1 MFGNIM
7 GTMVK
12 WEYNAK
18 NCKYCSKMET
28 TFGGCTQMLKKWISS
43 FIVIA
48 CLFFSMSY
56 YSVRAASPINSTS
69 RIEGMLVVD
78 VSNSMKSSDP
88 KNISYEA
95 MKMFIDMASINGDKI
110 GAISYSDAVMREKA
124 FVKISSNQDKKD
136 LKDFID
142 SLEKYTYTD
151 LSTGVKESVKVLDSS
166 HEQNYYPL
174 IVLLADGNNEL
185 NPKKSKTLK
194 EANNDLEKAI
204 DAAKA
209 KGYPIYTIGLNA
221 NGKLNKDV
229 LTNVADR
236 TNGKFFEASS
246 ADQLPGILSE
256 IFANHLK
263 LKIVPLDQMVGNGQF
278 QDISIHVPNE
288 NVLEANISLISSKPV
303 EVKLVNPSGQ
313 ELAIPSDQVLFSQ
326 SKTYSMVKLLKP
338 VQGDWT
344 LKVKGIDK
352 DKIDVN
358 LVFNYDLQ
366 LKLAPLAKKSYK
378 AGDTVKIS
386 AFFED
391 NGTAISDKEIYQSV
405 KATLFVK
412 DLDKGKIKEVALNSN
427 SQGFTGEL
435 KLGNASSYEVVVK
448 AEDNSF
454 FRETTPLKITVQ
466 KTANSSAAVKP
477 DNTENE
483 DPFSWLYVVAAVV
496 GALLVAVLA
505 YILLAKL
512 KQAKRGFSGQIVVE
526 IKDEDTGER
535 SNPKYKKLKGFKGKF
550 RMHQLLALAPEF
562 AETEQII
569 FKPYAGD
576 KLLLI
581 NNSDSTVEK
590 GGRAI
595 DAKKGFEIKK
605 NDRLRIVLKRVN
617 KSVYIEYIS

>member
-1 MFGNIM
+1 
-7 GTMVK
+7 
-12 WEYNAK
+12 
-18 NCKYCSKMET
+18 
-28 TFGGCTQMLKKWISS
+28 MLKKWISS

-48 CLFFSMSY
+48 CLFCSMSY
-56 YSVRAASPINSTS
+56 YSVFAASPLNSTS

-88 KNISYEA
+88 KNISHEA

-110 GAISYSDAVMREKA
+110 GAIAYADAVMREKA
-124 FVKISSNQDKKD
+124 LVKIQSNQDKKD

-151 LSTGVKESVKVLDSS
+151 LSTGVKEAVQVLDSS

-194 EANNDLEKAI
+194 EANSDLEKAI
-204 DAAKA
+204 AAAKA

-221 NGKLNKDV
+221 NGTLNKDV
-229 LTNVADR
+229 LTDVAKS

-263 LKIVPLDQMVGNGQF
+263 LKIVPLDQIVGNGQF
-278 QDISIHVPNE
+278 QDISLHVPNE
-288 NVLEANISLISSKPV
+288 NVIEANISLISNQPV

-313 ELAIPSDQVLFSQ
+313 ELAIPSDQVLFSK

-338 VQGDWT
+338 VEGDWT
-344 LKVKGIDK
+344 LKVKGVDK

-366 LKLAPLAKKSYK
+366 LKLDQLAKQSYN
-378 AGDTVKIS
+378 AGDTVKIG

-391 NGTAISDKEIYQSV
+391 NGKAISDKEIYKSM
-405 KATLFVK
+405 KATLSIK
-412 DLDKGKIKEVALNSN
+412 DLDKGKIKEVTLNSDN
-427 SQGFTGEL
+427 QGFTGEF

-454 FRETTPLKITVQ
+454 FRETTPQKITVQ
-466 KTANSSAAVKP
+466 KTAKSPAAVKP
-477 DNTENE
+477 ASTEE
-483 DPFSWLYVVAAVV
+483 GKPFPWLTVVASIV
-496 GALLVAVLA
+496 GALLLGALA
-505 YILLAKL
+505 FILLAKM

-535 SNPKYKKLKGFKGKF
+535 TNPQYKKLKGFKGKF

-562 AETEQII
+562 AETEQIL
-569 FKPYAGD
+569 FKPAAGD

-581 NNSDSTVEK
+581 NHAESTVEK

-617 KSVYIEYIS
+617 KSIFIEYIS

>member
-1 MFGNIM
+1 MN
-7 GTMVK
+7 
-12 WEYNAK
+12 
-18 NCKYCSKMET
+18 
-28 TFGGCTQMLKKWISS
+28 
-43 FIVIA
+43 
-48 CLFFSMSY
+48 Y

-88 KNISYEA
+88 KNISNEA
-95 MKMFIDMASINGDKI
+95 MKMFIDMASFNGDKI
-110 GAISYSDAVMREKA
+110 GAIAYADAVMREKA
-124 FVKISSNQDKKD
+124 LVKIRSNQDKKD

-151 LSTGVKESVKVLDSS
+151 LSTGVKEAVNVLDSS
-166 HEQNYYPL
+166 HEQNYAPL

-185 NPKKSKTLK
+185 NPKKARTVK
-194 EANNDLEKAI
+194 EANSDLEKAI
-204 DAAKA
+204 AAAKA

-221 NGKLNKDV
+221 NGTLNKDV
-229 LTNVADR
+229 LTDVANR

-263 LKIVPLDQMVGNGQF
+263 LKIVPVDQIVGNGQF
-278 QDISIHVPNE
+278 QDISLHVPNE

-303 EVKLVNPSGQ
+303 EVKLVNPAGQ
-313 ELAIPSDQVLFSQ
+313 ELAIPSDQVLFSK
-326 SKTYSMVKLLKP
+326 SRTYSMVKLLKP
-338 VQGDWT
+338 EQGDWT
-344 LKVKGIDK
+344 LRVKGVDK

-366 LKLAPLAKKSYK
+366 LKLQPLAKQSYK
-378 AGDTVKIS
+378 AVDTVKIG

-391 NGTAISDKEIYQSV
+391 NGTAISEKEIYQSM

-427 SQGFTGEL
+427 SQGFTGEF
-435 KLGNASSYEVVVK
+435 KLGNASSYEVMVK

-454 FRETTPLKITVQ
+454 FRETAPQKITVQ
-466 KTANSSAAVKP
+466 TTAKSPAAVKP
-477 DNTENE
+477 ANTEDE
-483 DPFSWLYVVAAVV
+483 KTFPWLYVIAAVV
-496 GALLVAVLA
+496 GALLLA
-505 YILLAKL
+505 AIVSFLLTKK
-512 KQAKRGFSGQIVVE
+512 KQASRGFSGQMVVE

-535 SNPKYKKLKGFKGKF
+535 TNPQYKKLKGFKGKF

-569 FKPYAGD
+569 FKPTAGD

-581 NNSDSTVEK
+581 NNSESTVEK

-617 KSVYIEYIS
+617 KSIFIEYIS

>member
-1 MFGNIM
+1 MF
-7 GTMVK
+7 
-12 WEYNAK
+12 
-18 NCKYCSKMET
+18 
-28 TFGGCTQMLKKWISS
+28 KKWISS

-48 CLFFSMSY
+48 CLFCSMSY
-56 YSVRAASPINSTS
+56 YSVRAASPLNSTS

-88 KNISYEA
+88 KNISNEA
-95 MKMFIDMASINGDKI
+95 MKMFIDMASFNGDKI
-110 GAISYSDAVMREKA
+110 GAIAYADAVMREKA
-124 FVKISSNQDKKD
+124 LVKIQSNQDKKD

-151 LSTGVKESVKVLDSS
+151 LSTGVKEAVKVLDTS

-185 NPKKSKTLK
+185 NPKKSRTLK
-194 EANNDLEKAI
+194 EANSDLENAI
-204 DAAKA
+204 TAAKA

-229 LTNVADR
+229 LTDVANR

-263 LKIVPLDQMVGNGQF
+263 LKIVSLDQIVGNGQF
-278 QDISIHVPNE
+278 QDIKIHVPNE

-313 ELAIPSDQVLFSQ
+313 ELAIPSDQVLFSK

-338 VQGDWT
+338 EQGDWT
-344 LKVKGIDK
+344 LRVKGVDK
-352 DKIDVN
+352 DKIDIN

-366 LKLAPLAKKSYK
+366 LKLKSLAKQSYK
-378 AGDTVKIS
+378 AGETVKIG

-391 NGTAISDKEIYQSV
+391 NGTAISDKNIYQSM

-412 DLDKGKIKEVALNSN
+412 DLDKGKIKEVSLNSDN
-427 SQGFTGEL
+427 QGFTGEF
-435 KLGNASSYEVVVK
+435 KVGNASSYEVIVK

-454 FRETTPLKITVQ
+454 FRETAPQKITVQ
-466 KTANSSAAVKP
+466 KKANSPAAVKP
-477 DNTENE
+477 ANTEDE
-483 DPFSWLYVVAAVV
+483 KPFPWLYVVSAVV
-496 GALLVAVLA
+496 GALLLIAFVSV
-505 YILLAKL
+505 LLAKM
-512 KQAKRGFSGQIVVE
+512 KQANRGFSGQIVVE

-535 SNPKYKKLKGFKGKF
+535 TNPQYKKLKGFKGRF
-550 RMHQLLALAPEF
+550 RMHQLLFLAPEF

-569 FKPYAGD
+569 FKAAAGD

-581 NNSDSTVEK
+581 NNSDSTIEK

-595 DAKKGFEIKK
+595 DAKRGFEIKK
-605 NDRLRIVLKRVN
+605 NDRLRIVLKKVN
-617 KSVYIEYIS
+617 KSVYMEYIG

>member
-1 MFGNIM
+1 
-7 GTMVK
+7 
-12 WEYNAK
+12 
-18 NCKYCSKMET
+18 
-28 TFGGCTQMLKKWISS
+28 MLKKWISS

-48 CLFFSMSY
+48 CLFCSMNY
-56 YSVRAASPINSTS
+56 YSVRAASPLNSTS

-88 KNISYEA
+88 KNISNEA
-95 MKMFIDMASINGDKI
+95 MKMFIDMASFNGDKI
-110 GAISYSDAVMREKA
+110 GAIAYADAVMREKA
-124 FVKISSNQDKKD
+124 LVKIRSNQDKKD

-151 LSTGVKESVKVLDSS
+151 LSTGVSEAVKVLDSS
-166 HEQNYYPL
+166 HEQDYFPL
-174 IVLLADGNNEL
+174 IVLLADGNNEMD
-185 NPKKSKTLK
+185 PKKAKTLK
-194 EANNDLEKAI
+194 EANSDLEKAI
-204 DAAKA
+204 TAAKE

-229 LTNVADR
+229 LTDVAKQ
-236 TNGKFFEASS
+236 TNGKFFEATS
-246 ADQLPGILSE
+246 ADKLPGILSE

-263 LKIVPLDQMVGNGQF
+263 LKVVPLNQIVGNGQF
-278 QDISIHVPNE
+278 QDINIHVPNE
-288 NVLEANISLISSKPV
+288 NVLEANISLMSSKPV
-303 EVKLVNPSGQ
+303 EVQLVNPSGQ
-313 ELAIPSDQVLFSQ
+313 ELAIPSDQVLFSK

-338 VQGDWT
+338 IQGDWT
-344 LKVKGIDK
+344 LKVKGVNQ

-366 LKLAPLAKKSYK
+366 LKLSSLAKQIYK

-391 NGTAISDKEIYQSV
+391 NGTVISDKDIYQEM

-412 DLDKGKIKEVALNSN
+412 DLDKGKIKEVVLNSDN
-427 SQGFTGEL
+427 TAFTGQF

-454 FRETTPLKITVQ
+454 FRETAPQKITLQ
-466 KTANSSAAVKP
+466 HTAKSPAAVKP
-477 DNTENE
+477 ANTEDE
-483 DPFSWLYVVAAVV
+483 KPFPWLYVVAAVV
-496 GALLVAVLA
+496 GALLLVALVS
-505 YILLAKL
+505 ILLAKM
-512 KQAKRGFSGQIVVE
+512 KQASRGFSGQIVVE
-526 IKDEDTGER
+526 MKNEDTGER
-535 SNPKYKKLKGFKGKF
+535 TNPQYKKLKGFKRKF
-550 RMHQLLALAPEF
+550 RMHQLLSLAPEF

-569 FKPYAGD
+569 FKPAAGD

-581 NNSDSTVEK
+581 NNSDSTIEK

-605 NDRLRIVLKRVN
+605 NDRLRIVLKKVN
-617 KSVYIEYIS
+617 KSIFIEYIS